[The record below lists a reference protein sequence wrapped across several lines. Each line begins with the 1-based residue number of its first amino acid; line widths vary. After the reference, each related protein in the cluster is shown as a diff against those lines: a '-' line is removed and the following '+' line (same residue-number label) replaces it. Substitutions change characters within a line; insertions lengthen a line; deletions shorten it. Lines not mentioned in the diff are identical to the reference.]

1 METSG
6 ALKKQ
11 TFFNENKK
19 DNLILLNIPIN
30 TTALVI
36 DLLGIHTTQ
45 IHINPNSNYP
55 YYMGLGFS
63 NNVSYIRNN
72 HLGHKSLKILNFNF
86 LNKMCSQRYFIQ
98 YTLLIFAIN
107 SLLALFNITCKSSD
121 DLLIKLNKNYI
132 FYNKNITK
140 IDPNYSKIL
149 QIY

>member
-1 METSG
+1 LGPRTPSNPSG
-6 ALKKQ
+6 ARAPG
-11 TFFNENKK
+11 
-19 DNLILLNIPIN
+19 IR
-30 TTALVI
+30 VGV
-36 DLLGIHTTQ
+36 LLGGPTPSKSP
-45 IHINPNSNYP
+45 NPNGAFAWGT
-55 YYMGLGFS
+55 GLK
-63 NNVSYIRNN
+63 
-72 HLGHKSLKILNFNF
+72 LGRGNCPNPSHKVIFQAISKQYFNF